1 MKHLLRGMPQIFF
14 DADGAGAGG
23 GSAPAGGAAAT
34 PSAGS
39 SSSQN
44 AADATPGAPPSP
56 PGAAEGAAADG
67 LPAAAPSIY
76 RPEGLPDHMLGANDQ
91 QTIDNM
97 KKALDGYRTRDADA
111 KIPDDPKAYSEF
123 SGEVPETIKVHLETL
138 KGDPLFERMSAKALE
153 HKMSVPAYQ
162 AMVQDFLSVSAEMG
176 LLEPPIDTAAEK
188 AALVPE
194 YAKHLPEA
202 QQTVAREKRMN
213 ENFAY
218 VDQMVAMGKEKGG
231 LSKEAGDFAKA
242 MLGDS
247 ARGHEFIEFLRAQ
260 GSGGHKGPA
269 MGLPGAGGGNDA
281 RAELS
286 RRSALPENTPGSPKF
301 DKASHDALQADYQRL
316 IG

>member
-14 DADGAGAGG
+14 DADGAGSGG
-23 GSAPAGGAAAT
+23 GDASAAGAAAT

-67 LPAAAPSIY
+67 SPAAAPSIY

-97 KKALDGYRTRDADA
+97 KKVLDGYRARDAGA
-111 KIPDDPKAYSEF
+111 QIPDDAKAYSAF

-138 KGDPLFERMSAKALE
+138 TSDPLFERMSAKALE
-153 HKMSVPAYQ
+153 RKMSVPDYQ
-162 AMVQDFLSVSAEMG
+162 GMVQDFLSVSAEMG

-218 VDQMVAMGKEKGG
+218 VDQMVAMGKDKGG

-286 RRSALPENTPGSPKF
+286 RRAALPENTPGSPKF

>member
-14 DADGAGAGG
+14 DADGAGSGG
-23 GSAPAGGAAAT
+23 GDAPAAGAAAT

-56 PGAAEGAAADG
+56 PGAAEGAVADG
-67 LPAAAPSIY
+67 SPAAAPSIY

-123 SGEVPETIKVHLETL
+123 SGEVPENIKVHLDTL
-138 KGDPLFERMSAKALE
+138 KDDDLFKRVSDKALE
-153 HKMSVPAYQ
+153 HKISVPAFQ
-162 AMVQDFLSVSAEMG
+162 AMVQSFLSVSAEMN
-176 LLEPPIDTAAEK
+176 LLEPPIDVVAERQ
-188 AALVPE
+188 ALVPE
-194 YAKHLPEA
+194 NAKHLPEA
-202 QQTVAREKRMN
+202 QQKIAVEKRMN

-218 VDQMVAMGKEKGG
+218 VDQMVAMGKDKGG